1 MHRGPTGWASRPKR
15 LWAPARPP
23 AVPWGSATVLVPPHG
38 PQPRWDYV
46 CLFICFCLNSDLFH
60 VWFENFQTQKSKK
73 LGRIWCP
80 CLLPAVARGLGPT
93 PLPCGAE
100 ASQGDAARASD
111 TGGGCGPCLGGG
123 RGQAGHTSGCAGLH
137 GCGWAGGGR
146 AAGGAQEQ
154 QGWSLEYMAG
164 RTEEGPLGVA
174 GRLTLKFSCCVLGRE
189 AKGRVGHPGGHLV

>member
-1 MHRGPTGWASRPKR
+1 MGGRVPSSLSCPVPVGFPGPLAPRPLVHRGPTGWASRPKR
-15 LWAPARPP
+15 LWAPAWPP

-123 RGQAGHTSGCAGLH
+123 RGQAGHTSGCAGLC
-137 GCGWAGGGR
+137 GCG
-146 AAGGAQEQ
+146 GGAPRSSRGGVWNTW
-154 QGWSLEYMAG
+154 QGTLRKGPWELLEGSL
-164 RTEEGPLGVA
+164 
-174 GRLTLKFSCCVLGRE
+174 
-189 AKGRVGHPGGHLV
+189 